1 MMGSE
6 QFGAIDFS
14 ATGANKV
21 GMTRLDASGK
31 VIPLMEQN
39 PLFVQGATAG
49 QKGFGEK
56 QYTNNQQYR
65 AMNEIEKRKVLTD
78 NFKTMYP
85 KGRDYRKARKGG
97 FGTIDFQKY
106 YN

>member
-1 MMGSE
+1 
-6 QFGAIDFS
+6 
-14 ATGANKV
+14 
-21 GMTRLDASGK
+21 
-31 VIPLMEQN
+31 
-39 PLFVQGATAG
+39 
-49 QKGFGEK
+49 
-56 QYTNNQQYR
+56 
-65 AMNEIEKRKVLTD
+65 MNEIEKRKVLTD